1 MKKVMA
7 GVALLLLIASA
18 SAALAA
24 DVALTSVGQS
34 PDAVMVRVVMR
45 KLKVEADYDAL
56 MKPEALGSQKVLIAV
71 VGGSS
76 KGLGAAGIN
85 ADQEKARAISLLEA
99 AKKKGMKILVMHV
112 GGEGRRG
119 TLTDLFIN
127 AAVPFGERL
136 VLVKGGNNDG
146 LFTKLAKKGVPITE
160 VETVAAV
167 QAPLEQALKDWK
179 VIQ

>member
-146 LFTKLAKKGVPITE
+146 LVTKLAKTGVPITE